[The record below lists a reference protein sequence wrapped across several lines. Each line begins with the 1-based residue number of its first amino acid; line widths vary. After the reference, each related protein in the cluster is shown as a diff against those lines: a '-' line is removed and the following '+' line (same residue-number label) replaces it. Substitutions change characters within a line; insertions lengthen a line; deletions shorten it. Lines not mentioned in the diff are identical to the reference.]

1 MYAVNFDELQWE
13 SPISGARFKSF
24 SRDGKML
31 RIAEF
36 TSEFVEPHWCEK
48 GHVGIVLSGGLEI
61 DSKVKWFAIQRGR
74 QSYSCRDC
82 IWSQRP
88 INYAHCEA
96 IPCRGILINIR
107 PETHL
112 GIGK

>member
-24 SRDGKML
+24 SRDGKKL

-48 GHVGIVLSGGLEI
+48 GHVGIVLSGELEI
-61 DSKVKWFAIQRGR
+61 DFKGKVVRYPEGAAIFIPAGTAYGHKGR
-74 QSYSCRDC
+74 S
-82 IWSQRP
+82 ITP
-88 INYAHCEA
+88 IVRLFLVE
-96 IPCRGILINIR
+96 
-107 PETHL
+107 ES
-112 GIGK
+112 